1 MHGFVAAGRLP
12 DDDADLPG
20 RHGQQHVVLDSSGA
34 SLARDEDGQGFDAV
48 AHLGEEEVDAVL
60 ARRRSGGQA
69 LEEGDGV
76 QQAAA
81 AVGFRALFV
90 PRLEGPWV

>member
-1 MHGFVAAGRLP
+1 MHGLVAVGRLA

-34 SLARDEDGQGFDAV
+34 SLARGEEGQGFDAV

-60 ARRRSGGQA
+60 ARGRFGGQS

-76 QQAAA
+76 Q
-81 AVGFRALFV
+81 
-90 PRLEGPWV
+90 